1 MAHLE
6 EDIIERA
13 KNTDMIAL
21 LESEEGFSFK
31 STYGEREFKCIEHN
45 SLVVNGNRRRWYWN
59 SRQVGGNNAIDYL
72 VKIRGMNFRDAVLH
86 LVGDREQTAYM
97 PIRKAVTE
105 NVSVSKPVRF
115 VLPEQAHF
123 PDGRRNYSN
132 IIAYLNK
139 GRGIDMNIINALIA
153 SGQIYQGVQYN
164 GLHIV
169 GYNDEGMAFYRFND
183 NRDWV
188 DYRLQTLRAS
198 PTATDTYQ
206 AEAVSSKY
214 VDNILLKD
222 NTKIFKNNLVVS
234 TGKNTQGEISYAAF
248 RIASTNYRFRGEVA
262 GSDKASGF
270 LIESEGMNDCVYVF
284 ESFIDAMSHANLYNI
299 KYGNK
304 DAWKLHNRLALGGT
318 ADTAL
323 MELLK
328 RKPNIRNICLCLDND
343 SAGHTAAKEIAGKLR
358 SMGYVNIYEIYLQKS
373 AQDVLIT
380 GMAQISIILT
390 RTQYAIFQK
399 DTH

>member
-13 KNTDMIAL
+13 KKTDMIAL

-72 VKIRGMNFRDAVLH
+72 VKIRGLNFRDAVLH
-86 LVGDREQTAYM
+86 LVGDREQTAYT

-183 NRDWV
+183 NRNWV

-206 AEAVSSKY
+206 TEAVSSKY
-214 VDNILLKD
+214 VDKILLKD

-234 TGKNTQGEISYAAF
+234 TGKNAQGEISYAAF

-318 ADTAL
+318 ADSAL

-343 SAGHTAAKEIAGKLR
+343 SAGRTAAKEIAGKLR
-358 SMGYVNIYEIYLQKS
+358 SMGYVNIYERYSNEKDYNDELKK
-373 AQDVLIT
+373 VK
-380 GMAQISIILT
+380 SIINE
-390 RTQYAIFQK
+390 QAEENEQ
-399 DTH
+399 

>member
-86 LVGDREQTAYM
+86 LVGDREQTAYT

-183 NRDWV
+183 NRDWI

-214 VDNILLKD
+214 VDKILLKD

-234 TGKNTQGEISYAAF
+234 TGKNAQGEISYAAF

-343 SAGHTAAKEIAGKLR
+343 SAGRTAAKEIAGKLR
-358 SMGYVNIYEIYLQKS
+358 SMGYINIYERYPNEKDYNDELKK
-373 AQDVLIT
+373 VK
-380 GMAQISIILT
+380 SIINE
-390 RTQYAIFQK
+390 QAEENEQ
-399 DTH
+399 

>member
-86 LVGDREQTAYM
+86 LVGDREQTAYT

-139 GRGIDMNIINALIA
+139 GRGIDMNIINTLIA

-183 NRDWV
+183 NRNWV

-206 AEAVSSKY
+206 TEAVSSKY
-214 VDNILLKD
+214 VDKILLKD

-234 TGKNTQGEISYAAF
+234 TGKNAQGEISYAAF

-343 SAGHTAAKEIAGKLR
+343 SAGRTAAKEIAGKLR
-358 SMGYVNIYEIYLQKS
+358 SMGYVNIYERYSNEKDYNDELKK
-373 AQDVLIT
+373 VK
-380 GMAQISIILT
+380 SIINE
-390 RTQYAIFQK
+390 QAEENEQ
-399 DTH
+399 

>member
-86 LVGDREQTAYM
+86 LVGDREQTAYT

-343 SAGHTAAKEIAGKLR
+343 SAGRTAAKEIAGRLR
-358 SMGYVNIYEIYLQKS
+358 SMGYVNVYERYSNEKDYNDELKK
-373 AQDVLIT
+373 VK
-380 GMAQISIILT
+380 SIINE
-390 RTQYAIFQK
+390 QAEENEV
-399 DTH
+399 

>member
-86 LVGDREQTAYM
+86 LVGDREQTAYT

-214 VDNILLKD
+214 VDKILLKD

-358 SMGYVNIYEIYLQKS
+358 SMGYVNIYERYSNEKDYNDELKK
-373 AQDVLIT
+373 VK
-380 GMAQISIILT
+380 SIINE
-390 RTQYAIFQK
+390 QAEENEV
-399 DTH
+399 

>member
-86 LVGDREQTAYM
+86 LVGDREQTAYT
-97 PIRKAVTE
+97 PIRNAVTE

-139 GRGIDMNIINALIA
+139 GRGIDMNIINTLIA
-153 SGQIYQGVQYN
+153 SGKIYQGVQYN

-183 NRDWV
+183 NRDWI

-214 VDNILLKD
+214 VDKILLKD

-234 TGKNTQGEISYAAF
+234 TGKNAQGEISYAAF

-343 SAGHTAAKEIAGKLR
+343 SAGRTAAKEIAQKLR
-358 SMGYVNIYEIYLQKS
+358 SMGYVNIYERYSNEKDYNDELKK
-373 AQDVLIT
+373 VK
-380 GMAQISIILT
+380 SIINE
-390 RTQYAIFQK
+390 QAEENEV
-399 DTH
+399 

>member
-86 LVGDREQTAYM
+86 LVGDREQTAYT

-139 GRGIDMNIINALIA
+139 GRGIDMNIINTLIA

-183 NRDWV
+183 NRNWV

-234 TGKNTQGEISYAAF
+234 TGKNAQGEISYAAF

-270 LIESEGMNDCVYVF
+270 LIESEGMNNCVYVF

-358 SMGYVNIYEIYLQKS
+358 SMGYVNIYERYSNEKDYNDELKK
-373 AQDVLIT
+373 VK
-380 GMAQISIILT
+380 SIINE
-390 RTQYAIFQK
+390 QAEENEV
-399 DTH
+399 

>member
-86 LVGDREQTAYM
+86 LVGDREQTAYT

-183 NRDWV
+183 NRNWV

-214 VDNILLKD
+214 VDNILLKE
-222 NTKIFKNNLVVS
+222 NTKIFKNNLVIS

-328 RKPNIRNICLCLDND
+328 RKPNIRNICLCMDND
-343 SAGHTAAKEIAGKLR
+343 SAGRAASATIRQKLM
-358 SMGYVNIYEIYLQKS
+358 SMGYMNVYERFSREKDYNEELMMVRKTEIE
-373 AQDVLIT
+373 
-380 GMAQISIILT
+380 IS
-390 RTQYAIFQK
+390 YE
-399 DTH
+399 

>member
-86 LVGDREQTAYM
+86 LVGDREQTAYT

-139 GRGIDMNIINALIA
+139 GRGIDMNIINTLIA
-153 SGQIYQGVQYN
+153 SGKIYQGVQYN

-270 LIESEGMNDCVYVF
+270 LIESESMNDCVYVF

-343 SAGHTAAKEIAGKLR
+343 SAGRAASATIRQKLM
-358 SMGYVNIYEIYLQKS
+358 SMGYMNVYERFSREKDYNEELSMVREATYEIVY
-373 AQDVLIT
+373 
-380 GMAQISIILT
+380 
-390 RTQYAIFQK
+390 
-399 DTH
+399 

>member
-86 LVGDREQTAYM
+86 LVGDREQTAYT

-139 GRGIDMNIINALIA
+139 GRGIDMNIINTLIA

-214 VDNILLKD
+214 VDKILLKD

-234 TGKNTQGEISYAAF
+234 TGKNAQGEISYAAF

-343 SAGHTAAKEIAGKLR
+343 SAGRTAAKEIAGRLR
-358 SMGYVNIYEIYLQKS
+358 SMGYVNIYERYSNEKDYNDELKK
-373 AQDVLIT
+373 VK
-380 GMAQISIILT
+380 SIINE
-390 RTQYAIFQK
+390 QAEENEQ
-399 DTH
+399 

>member
-72 VKIRGMNFRDAVLH
+72 VKIQGMNFRDAVLH
-86 LVGDREQTAYM
+86 LVGDREQTAYT

-139 GRGIDMNIINALIA
+139 GRGIDMNIINTLIA

-183 NRDWV
+183 NRDFAH
-188 DYRLQTLRAS
+188 YTLQTLRAS

-234 TGKNTQGEISYAAF
+234 TGKNAQGEISYAAF

-343 SAGHTAAKEIAGKLR
+343 SAGRTAAKEIAGKLR
-358 SMGYVNIYEIYLQKS
+358 SMGYINIYERYPNEKDYNDELKK
-373 AQDVLIT
+373 VK
-380 GMAQISIILT
+380 SIINE
-390 RTQYAIFQK
+390 QAEENEQ
-399 DTH
+399 

>member
-86 LVGDREQTAYM
+86 LVGDREQTAYT

-139 GRGIDMNIINALIA
+139 GRGIDMNIINTLIA

-183 NRDWV
+183 NRDFAH
-188 DYRLQTLRAS
+188 YTLQTLRAS

-234 TGKNTQGEISYAAF
+234 TGKNAQGEISYAAF

-358 SMGYVNIYEIYLQKS
+358 SMGYVNIYERYSNEKDYNDELKK
-373 AQDVLIT
+373 VK
-380 GMAQISIILT
+380 SIINE
-390 RTQYAIFQK
+390 QAEENEV
-399 DTH
+399 

>member
-45 SLVVNGNRRRWYWN
+45 SLVVNGNRHRWYWN

-86 LVGDREQTAYM
+86 LVGDREQTAYT

-139 GRGIDMNIINALIA
+139 GRGIDMNIINTLIA

-183 NRDWV
+183 NRNWV

-234 TGKNTQGEISYAAF
+234 TGKNAQGEISYAAF

-343 SAGHTAAKEIAGKLR
+343 SAGRTAAKEIAGKLR
-358 SMGYVNIYEIYLQKS
+358 SMGYVNIYERYPNEKDYNDELKK
-373 AQDVLIT
+373 VK
-380 GMAQISIILT
+380 SIINE
-390 RTQYAIFQK
+390 QAEENEQ
-399 DTH
+399 

>member
-86 LVGDREQTAYM
+86 LVGDREQTAYT
-97 PIRKAVTE
+97 PIRNAVTE

-139 GRGIDMNIINALIA
+139 GRGIDMNIINTLIA
-153 SGQIYQGVQYN
+153 SGKIYQGVQYN

-183 NRDWV
+183 NRDWI
-188 DYRLQTLRAS
+188 DYRLQTLKAS

-214 VDNILLKD
+214 VDKILLKD

-234 TGKNTQGEISYAAF
+234 TGKNAQGEISYAAF

-358 SMGYVNIYEIYLQKS
+358 SMGYVNIYERYSNEKDYNDELKK
-373 AQDVLIT
+373 VK
-380 GMAQISIILT
+380 SIINE
-390 RTQYAIFQK
+390 QAEENEV
-399 DTH
+399 

>member
-139 GRGIDMNIINALIA
+139 GRGIDMNIINTLIA
-153 SGQIYQGVQYN
+153 SGKIYQGVQYN

-183 NRDWV
+183 NRDWI

-234 TGKNTQGEISYAAF
+234 TGKNAQGEISYAAF

-358 SMGYVNIYEIYLQKS
+358 SMGYVNIYERYSNEKDYNDELKK
-373 AQDVLIT
+373 VK
-380 GMAQISIILT
+380 SIINE
-390 RTQYAIFQK
+390 QAEENEV
-399 DTH
+399 

>member
-86 LVGDREQTAYM
+86 LVGDREQTAYT

-139 GRGIDMNIINALIA
+139 GRGIDMNIINTLIA

-183 NRDWV
+183 NRDFAH
-188 DYRLQTLRAS
+188 YTLQTLRAS

-234 TGKNTQGEISYAAF
+234 TGKNAQGEISYAAF

-358 SMGYVNIYEIYLQKS
+358 SMGYVNIYERYPNEKDYNDELKK
-373 AQDVLIT
+373 VK
-380 GMAQISIILT
+380 SIINE
-390 RTQYAIFQK
+390 QAEENEV
-399 DTH
+399 

>member
-86 LVGDREQTAYM
+86 LVGDREQTAYT

-139 GRGIDMNIINALIA
+139 GRGIDMNIINTLIA
-153 SGQIYQGVQYN
+153 SGKIYQGVQYN

-206 AEAVSSKY
+206 AEAVSSKF
-214 VDNILLKD
+214 VDKILLKE

-234 TGKNTQGEISYAAF
+234 TGKNAQGEISYAAF

-343 SAGHTAAKEIAGKLR
+343 SAGRTAAKEIAGKLR
-358 SMGYVNIYEIYLQKS
+358 SMGYINIYERYPNEKDYNDELKK
-373 AQDVLIT
+373 VK
-380 GMAQISIILT
+380 SIINE
-390 RTQYAIFQK
+390 QAEENEQ
-399 DTH
+399 

>member
-284 ESFIDAMSHANLYNI
+284 ESFIDAISHANLYNI

-343 SAGHTAAKEIAGKLR
+343 SAGRAASATIRQKLM
-358 SMGYVNIYEIYLQKS
+358 SMGYMNVYERFSREKDYNEELMMVRKTEIE
-373 AQDVLIT
+373 
-380 GMAQISIILT
+380 IS
-390 RTQYAIFQK
+390 YE
-399 DTH
+399 

>member
-86 LVGDREQTAYM
+86 LVGDREQTAYT

-139 GRGIDMNIINALIA
+139 GRGIDMNIINTLIA

-234 TGKNTQGEISYAAF
+234 TGKNAQGEISYAAF

-343 SAGHTAAKEIAGKLR
+343 SAGRTAAKEIAQKLR
-358 SMGYVNIYEIYLQKS
+358 SMGYVNIYERYSNEKDYNDELKK
-373 AQDVLIT
+373 VK
-380 GMAQISIILT
+380 SIINEQAEENEVLSL
-390 RTQYAIFQK
+390 I
-399 DTH
+399 HI

>member
-31 STYGEREFKCIEHN
+31 STYREREFKCIEHN

-86 LVGDREQTAYM
+86 LVGDREQTAYT

-343 SAGHTAAKEIAGKLR
+343 SAGRAASATIRQKLM
-358 SMGYVNIYEIYLQKS
+358 SMGYMNVYERFSREKDYNEELMMVRKTEIE
-373 AQDVLIT
+373 
-380 GMAQISIILT
+380 IS
-390 RTQYAIFQK
+390 YE
-399 DTH
+399 

>member
-86 LVGDREQTAYM
+86 LVGDREQTAYT

-139 GRGIDMNIINALIA
+139 GRGIDMNIINTLIA

-183 NRDWV
+183 NRNWV

-234 TGKNTQGEISYAAF
+234 TGKNAQGEISYAAF

-270 LIESEGMNDCVYVF
+270 LIEIEGMNDCVYVF

-358 SMGYVNIYEIYLQKS
+358 SMGYVNIYERYSNEKDYNDELKK
-373 AQDVLIT
+373 VK
-380 GMAQISIILT
+380 SIINE
-390 RTQYAIFQK
+390 QAEENEV
-399 DTH
+399 

>member
-86 LVGDREQTAYM
+86 LVGEREQTVYA
-97 PIRKAVTE
+97 PIKKPVTE
-105 NVSVSKPVRF
+105 NVSISKPVRF

-139 GRGIDMNIINALIA
+139 GRGIDMNIINTLIA
-153 SGQIYQGVQYN
+153 SGKIYQGVQYN

-183 NRDWV
+183 NRDWI

-214 VDNILLKD
+214 VDKILLKD

-234 TGKNTQGEISYAAF
+234 TGKNAQGEISYAAF

-358 SMGYVNIYEIYLQKS
+358 SMGYVNIYERYSNEKDYNDELKK
-373 AQDVLIT
+373 VK
-380 GMAQISIILT
+380 SIINE
-390 RTQYAIFQK
+390 QAEENEV
-399 DTH
+399 

>member
-86 LVGDREQTAYM
+86 LVGDREQTAYT

-139 GRGIDMNIINALIA
+139 GRGIDMNIINTLIA
-153 SGQIYQGVQYN
+153 SGKIYQGVQYN

-183 NRDWV
+183 NRDWI

-214 VDNILLKD
+214 VDKILLKD

-234 TGKNTQGEISYAAF
+234 TGKNAQGEISYAAF

-343 SAGHTAAKEIAGKLR
+343 SAGRTAAKEIAQKLR
-358 SMGYVNIYEIYLQKS
+358 SMGYVNIYERYSNEKDYNDELKK
-373 AQDVLIT
+373 VK
-380 GMAQISIILT
+380 SIINE
-390 RTQYAIFQK
+390 QAEENEV
-399 DTH
+399 

>member
-86 LVGDREQTAYM
+86 LVGDREQTAYT

-139 GRGIDMNIINALIA
+139 GRGIDMNIINTLIA

-183 NRDWV
+183 NRNWV

-234 TGKNTQGEISYAAF
+234 TGKNAQGEISYAAF

-358 SMGYVNIYEIYLQKS
+358 SMGYVNIYERYSNEKDYNDELKK
-373 AQDVLIT
+373 VK
-380 GMAQISIILT
+380 SIINE
-390 RTQYAIFQK
+390 QAEENVV
-399 DTH
+399 

>member
-183 NRDWV
+183 NRDWI

-343 SAGHTAAKEIAGKLR
+343 SAGRAASATIRQKLM
-358 SMGYVNIYEIYLQKS
+358 SMGYMNVYERFSREKDYNEELMMVRKTEIE
-373 AQDVLIT
+373 
-380 GMAQISIILT
+380 IS
-390 RTQYAIFQK
+390 YE
-399 DTH
+399 

>member
-45 SLVVNGNRRRWYWN
+45 SLVENGNRRRWYWN

-86 LVGDREQTAYM
+86 LVGDREQTAYT

-139 GRGIDMNIINALIA
+139 GRGIDMNIINTLIA

-183 NRDWV
+183 NRDFAH
-188 DYRLQTLRAS
+188 YTLQTLRAS

-234 TGKNTQGEISYAAF
+234 TGKNAQGEISYAAF

-343 SAGHTAAKEIAGKLR
+343 SAGRTAAKEIAGKLR
-358 SMGYVNIYEIYLQKS
+358 SMGYINIYERYPNEKDYNDELKK
-373 AQDVLIT
+373 VK
-380 GMAQISIILT
+380 SIINE
-390 RTQYAIFQK
+390 QAEENEQ
-399 DTH
+399 

>member
-1 MAHLE
+1 
-6 EDIIERA
+6 
-13 KNTDMIAL
+13 
-21 LESEEGFSFK
+21 
-31 STYGEREFKCIEHN
+31 
-45 SLVVNGNRRRWYWN
+45 
-59 SRQVGGNNAIDYL
+59 
-72 VKIRGMNFRDAVLH
+72 
-86 LVGDREQTAYM
+86 
-97 PIRKAVTE
+97 
-105 NVSVSKPVRF
+105 
-115 VLPEQAHF
+115 
-123 PDGRRNYSN
+123 
-132 IIAYLNK
+132 
-139 GRGIDMNIINALIA
+139 MNIINALIA

-188 DYRLQTLRAS
+188 DYRLQTLRSS

-214 VDNILLKD
+214 VDKILLKE

-234 TGKNTQGEISYAAF
+234 TGKNAQGEISYAAF

-270 LIESEGMNDCVYVF
+270 LIGSEGMNDCVYVF

-343 SAGHTAAKEIAGKLR
+343 SAGRTAAKEIAGKLR
-358 SMGYVNIYEIYLQKS
+358 SMGYINIYERYPNEKDYNDELKK
-373 AQDVLIT
+373 VK
-380 GMAQISIILT
+380 SIINE
-390 RTQYAIFQK
+390 QAEENEQ
-399 DTH
+399 

>member
-86 LVGDREQTAYM
+86 LVGDREQTAYT

-139 GRGIDMNIINALIA
+139 GRGIDMNIINTLIA
-153 SGQIYQGVQYN
+153 SGKIYQGVQYN

-234 TGKNTQGEISYAAF
+234 TGKNTQGDISYAAF
-248 RIASTNYRFRGEVA
+248 RIASINYRFRGEVA

-270 LIESEGMNDCVYVF
+270 LIESESINDCVYVF

-343 SAGHTAAKEIAGKLR
+343 SAGRAASATIRQKLM
-358 SMGYVNIYEIYLQKS
+358 SMGYMNVYERFSREKDYNEELSMVRAATYEIVY
-373 AQDVLIT
+373 
-380 GMAQISIILT
+380 
-390 RTQYAIFQK
+390 
-399 DTH
+399 

>member
-72 VKIRGMNFRDAVLH
+72 VKIWGMNFRDAVLH
-86 LVGDREQTAYM
+86 LVGDREQTAYT

-139 GRGIDMNIINALIA
+139 GRGIDMNIINTLIA

-183 NRDWV
+183 NRDWI

-214 VDNILLKD
+214 VDKILLKD

-234 TGKNTQGEISYAAF
+234 TGKNAQGEISYAAF

-343 SAGHTAAKEIAGKLR
+343 SAGRTAAKEIAGKLR
-358 SMGYVNIYEIYLQKS
+358 SMGYINIYERYPNEKDYNDELKK
-373 AQDVLIT
+373 VK
-380 GMAQISIILT
+380 SIINE
-390 RTQYAIFQK
+390 QAEENEQ
-399 DTH
+399 

>member
-139 GRGIDMNIINALIA
+139 GRGIDMNIINTLIA

-234 TGKNTQGEISYAAF
+234 TGKNAQGEISYAAF

-328 RKPNIRNICLCLDND
+328 RKSNIRNICLCLDND

-358 SMGYVNIYEIYLQKS
+358 SMGYVNIYERYSNEKDYNDELKK
-373 AQDVLIT
+373 VK
-380 GMAQISIILT
+380 SIINE
-390 RTQYAIFQK
+390 QAEENEV
-399 DTH
+399 

>member
-86 LVGDREQTAYM
+86 LVGDREQTAYT

-139 GRGIDMNIINALIA
+139 GRGIDMNIINTLIA

-183 NRDWV
+183 NRDWI

-214 VDNILLKD
+214 VDKILLKD

-234 TGKNTQGEISYAAF
+234 TGKNAQGEISYAAF

-318 ADTAL
+318 ADMAL

-343 SAGHTAAKEIAGKLR
+343 SAGRTASATIRQKLM
-358 SMGYVNIYEIYLQKS
+358 SMGYMNVYERFSREKDYNEELMMVRKTEIE
-373 AQDVLIT
+373 
-380 GMAQISIILT
+380 IS
-390 RTQYAIFQK
+390 YE
-399 DTH
+399 

>member
-86 LVGDREQTAYM
+86 LVGDREQTAYT
-97 PIRKAVTE
+97 PIRNAVTE

-139 GRGIDMNIINALIA
+139 GRGIDMNIINTLIA
-153 SGQIYQGVQYN
+153 PGQIYQGVQYN

-183 NRDWV
+183 NRDWI

-214 VDNILLKD
+214 VDKILLKD
-222 NTKIFKNNLVVS
+222 NTKIFKNNLVIS
-234 TGKNTQGEISYAAF
+234 TGKNAQGEISYAAF

-270 LIESEGMNDCVYVF
+270 LIESESMNDCVYVF

-343 SAGHTAAKEIAGKLR
+343 SAGRTAAKEIAGKLR
-358 SMGYVNIYEIYLQKS
+358 SMGYVNIYERYSNEKDYNDELKK
-373 AQDVLIT
+373 VK
-380 GMAQISIILT
+380 SIINE
-390 RTQYAIFQK
+390 QAEENEQ
-399 DTH
+399 

>member
-86 LVGDREQTAYM
+86 LVGDREQTAYT

-139 GRGIDMNIINALIA
+139 GRGIDMNIINTLIA

-183 NRDWV
+183 NRNWV

-206 AEAVSSKY
+206 TEAVSSKY
-214 VDNILLKD
+214 VDKILLKD

-234 TGKNTQGEISYAAF
+234 TGKNAQGEISYAAF

-270 LIESEGMNDCVYVF
+270 LIESEGMNDSVYVF

-343 SAGHTAAKEIAGKLR
+343 SAGRTAAKEIAGKLR
-358 SMGYVNIYEIYLQKS
+358 SMGYVNIYERYSNEKDYNDELKK
-373 AQDVLIT
+373 VK
-380 GMAQISIILT
+380 SIINE
-390 RTQYAIFQK
+390 QAEENEQ
-399 DTH
+399 

>member
-86 LVGDREQTAYM
+86 LVGDREQTAYT

-139 GRGIDMNIINALIA
+139 GRGIDMNIINTLIA

-183 NRDWV
+183 NRNWV

-234 TGKNTQGEISYAAF
+234 TGKNAQGEISYAAF

-262 GSDKASGF
+262 GSDKASVF

-358 SMGYVNIYEIYLQKS
+358 SMGYVNIYERYSNEKDYNDELKK
-373 AQDVLIT
+373 VK
-380 GMAQISIILT
+380 SIINE
-390 RTQYAIFQK
+390 QAEENEV
-399 DTH
+399 

>member
-86 LVGDREQTAYM
+86 LVGDREQTAYT

-139 GRGIDMNIINALIA
+139 GRGIDMNIINTLIA
-153 SGQIYQGVQYN
+153 SGKIYQGVQYN

-270 LIESEGMNDCVYVF
+270 LIESESMNDCVYVF

-343 SAGHTAAKEIAGKLR
+343 SAGRTAAKEIAGRLR
-358 SMGYVNIYEIYLQKS
+358 SMGYVNIYERYPNEKDYNDELKK
-373 AQDVLIT
+373 VK
-380 GMAQISIILT
+380 SIINE
-390 RTQYAIFQK
+390 QAEENEV
-399 DTH
+399 

>member
-72 VKIRGMNFRDAVLH
+72 VKIQGMNFRDAVLH
-86 LVGDREQTAYM
+86 LVGEREQTAYT
-97 PIRKAVTE
+97 PIKKPVTE

-139 GRGIDMNIINALIA
+139 GRGIEMNIINTLIA
-153 SGQIYQGVQYN
+153 TGQIYQGVQYN

-188 DYRLQTLRAS
+188 DYTLQTLRAS

-214 VDNILLKD
+214 VDKILLKE
-222 NTKIFKNNLVVS
+222 NTKIFKNNLVIS
-234 TGKNTQGEISYAAF
+234 TGKNAQGEISYAAF

-343 SAGHTAAKEIAGKLR
+343 SAGRTAAKEIAGKLR
-358 SMGYVNIYEIYLQKS
+358 SMGYVNVYERYPNEKDYNDELKK
-373 AQDVLIT
+373 VK
-380 GMAQISIILT
+380 SIINE
-390 RTQYAIFQK
+390 QAEENEV
-399 DTH
+399 